1 MSGVLAVVALAGS
14 GIAGQRLSSAN
25 QKGVAIYQQATLFDS
40 AAHERFAAFLEA
52 CPDVYP
58 AFVRVALS
66 LREHGFKRC
75 SADGVAHVVRWQV
88 ATSGRDASGFKINN
102 NVISLMARKA
112 MLECVQLDGFFE
124 VRRLRSV

>member
-1 MSGVLAVVALAGS
+1 MLAVVALAGL
-14 GIAGQRLSSAN
+14 GRAGPRFSSAD

-40 AAHERFAAFLEA
+40 GSHERFAAFMEA

-66 LREHGFKRC
+66 LRERGFKRY

-88 ATSGRDASGFKINN
+88 ATSGHDASGFKINN

-112 MLECVQLDGFFE
+112 MREHVQLDGFFE
-124 VRRLRSV
+124 TRQLRS